1 MKTTP
6 SLNPD
11 ANDRPSPIVLRLY
24 HLTADGAFNNA
35 RFFELWENGES
46 TLGSDLLGEQ
56 EIEMYP
62 GQARE
67 LEFHATST
75 DTRYLGIIASYRNL
89 DDAVWRT
96 TVRTPVSN
104 TNFVHVI
111 LGKLSVSA
119 SEGKKRSSFL
129 VD

>member
-1 MKTTP
+1 MAPSTTP
-6 SLNPD
+6 VFLN
-11 ANDRPSPIVLRLY
+11 SGK
-24 HLTADGAFNNA
+24 T
-35 RFFELWENGES
+35 ES

-104 TNFVHVI
+104 TNFVHVV